1 MTWTLRNGDSKPV
14 EMRAAFVSTLQKL
27 LTGTSRILDL
37 EADLGGASGFT
48 ALKKS
53 HPGQF
58 IEVGIAEANM
68 VGIAA
73 GLSMRGFIP
82 FIHSFGPFASRRVAD
97 QAYLE
102 GSFAQTTINIYGSD
116 PGICAATN
124 GGTHMTFEDIAF
136 YRAVPH
142 AMIFHPADAVQLRW
156 LVEALA
162 GEKGLHYI
170 RASRKAVPDIY
181 AEGSAFT
188 IGRAN
193 LIRQGKDILLI
204 SMGEL
209 LRDALDAAAVLEGEG
224 VSVAVADMFTV
235 KPLDRAFIVKE
246 LAGKKAVV
254 TVENHNVF
262 NGLGSAVAEVMAEEA
277 AGIPL
282 RRLGNRDRHGQ
293 VGSVDFLKKEYGMAS
308 EDIINAVRD
317 LLRSL
322 S

>member
-1 MTWTLRNGDSKPV
+1 MTWTLREGASEPV
-14 EMRAAFVSTLQKL
+14 EMRKVFLSTLQKL
-27 LTGTSRILDL
+27 MTGNSRVLAL

-53 HPGQF
+53 HPDQF

-97 QAYLE
+97 QVYLE
-102 GSFAQTTINIYGSD
+102 GSFAQTTINVYGSD

-136 YRAVPH
+136 YRAVPNT
-142 AMIFHPADAVQLRW
+142 MIFHPADAVQLRW
-156 LVEALA
+156 LVETLA
-162 GEKGLHYI
+162 GERGLHYI
-170 RASRKAVPDIY
+170 RASRKAAPDIY
-181 AEGSAFT
+181 AEGSSFT

-209 LRDALDAAAVLEGEG
+209 LRDALDAAEVLEGEG
-224 VSVAVADMFTV
+224 VSAAVADMFTV
-235 KPLDRAFIVKE
+235 KPLDREFIVRE
-246 LAGKKAVV
+246 LAGKKAVI
-254 TVENHNVF
+254 TVENHNIF

-293 VGSVDFLKKEYGMAS
+293 VGSVDFLKKEYGIS
-308 EDIINAVRD
+308 REDMVNAVRS
-317 LLRSL
+317 LLRP
-322 S
+322 

>member
-1 MTWTLRNGDSKPV
+1 MTWTLSGGDSKPA
-14 EMRAAFVSTLQKL
+14 EMRKVFLSTLQRL
-27 LTGTSRILDL
+27 MTGNSRVLVL

-48 ALKKS
+48 ALKQS
-53 HPGQF
+53 HPDQF

-82 FIHSFGPFASRRVAD
+82 FIHSFGPFVSRRVAD
-97 QAYLE
+97 QVYLE
-102 GSFAQTTINIYGSD
+102 GSFARTSINIYGSD

-136 YRAVPH
+136 YRAVPK

-156 LVEALA
+156 LVETLA
-162 GEKGLHYI
+162 GERGLHYI

-181 AEGSAFT
+181 AEGSSFA

-193 LIRQGKDILLI
+193 LIRQGEDILLI

-209 LRDALDAAAVLEGEG
+209 LRDALNAAAVLEKEG
-224 VSVAVADMFTV
+224 VSAAVADMFTV
-235 KPLDRAFIVKE
+235 KPLDREFIVKE
-246 LAGKKAVV
+246 LAGKKAVI
-254 TVENHNVF
+254 TVENHNIF

-293 VGSVDFLKKEYGMAS
+293 VGSVDFLKKEYGMSS
-308 EDIINAVRD
+308 EDIVNAVRA
-317 LLRSL
+317 LLRF
-322 S
+322 